1 MGVVHRSMRAA
12 GYTATAALLLV
23 AAVWASEVT
32 ILSDESTASLAAEMM
47 KKAEA
52 DTHLDDMA
60 KDLLDDDKAGL
71 KLSVQMRKQEKQLAS
86 LTKHPGKTASHLK
99 KHAPSTQHSAAKKNP
114 QGAAKQQRKQAAKK
128 SQAAAKQQTKKSV
141 RKPKLVK
148 KPKKMTPA
156 PSAQHSATKKKG
168 AAKQQRKQAVKK
180 PHVAAKQQNK
190 QAAKKPNKKAVK
202 KHNKTWHF
210 HLKKTNRPVLKKVVP
225 RKQQT
230 KKAVKKPNKK
240 AVKKPKL
247 VKKHK
252 KTWHFHLKR
261 ATKQAKAPVL
271 KKAPSIKAAIQ
282 RLKKAEAGVSRA
294 EAKKLQHIEKGMS
307 KLKENARG
315 SAQKQPAKET
325 KAAKEQTATKKQAPH

>member
-52 DTHLDDMA
+52 DTYLDDMA

-71 KLSVQMRKQEKQLAS
+71 KLSVQMKKQEKQLAS

-114 QGAAKQQRKQAAKK
+114 QGAAKQQRKQA
-128 SQAAAKQQTKKSV
+128 
-141 RKPKLVK
+141 
-148 KPKKMTPA
+148 
-156 PSAQHSATKKKG
+156 
-168 AAKQQRKQAVKK
+168 VKK

-210 HLKKTNRPVLKKVVP
+210 HLKKASAPSAQHSATKKKGAAKQQ
-225 RKQQT
+225 RKQT
-230 KKAVKKPNKK
+230 VKKPHVAAKQQNKQAAKKPNKK
-240 AVKKPKL
+240 AVK
-247 VKKHK
+247 
-252 KTWHFHLKR
+252 
-261 ATKQAKAPVL
+261 
-271 KKAPSIKAAIQ
+271 
-282 RLKKAEAGVSRA
+282 
-294 EAKKLQHIEKGMS
+294 
-307 KLKENARG
+307 
-315 SAQKQPAKET
+315 
-325 KAAKEQTATKKQAPH
+325 

>member
-52 DTHLDDMA
+52 DTYLDDMA

-114 QGAAKQQRKQAAKK
+114 QGAAK
-128 SQAAAKQQTKKSV
+128 
-141 RKPKLVK
+141 
-148 KPKKMTPA
+148 
-156 PSAQHSATKKKG
+156 QHSATKKKG

>member
-71 KLSVQMRKQEKQLAS
+71 KLSVQMKKQEKQLAS

-190 QAAKKPNKKAVK
+190 QAAKK
-202 KHNKTWHF
+202 
-210 HLKKTNRPVLKKVVP
+210 TNRPVLKKVVP

-271 KKAPSIKAAIQ
+271 KKAPGIKAAIQ